1 MCFRRC
7 CFVPLLRDVLV
18 RTFETWI
25 WSLDV
30 HDSWSF
36 HVRLEVQMAV
46 VKIQWGRSLQCQS
59 GWSRWNWWCLVFLD
73 REKVSRA
80 DGLKC
85 QVGLLPWMQRIW
97 LLGIAT
103 GLNWFCRFAVSLES
117 FSFVEACGCRRLCL
131 DLDGS
136 GVVRTSDCT
145 LVTISKNMLDQQLTN
160 ISHIFHNFL
169 NFDDFHS
176 TIRWQRRVVESG
188 GPGLW
193 RQRRGGLPGA
203 RAHGRAQRG
212 LGDGNHAHVALPS
225 GSGVFGSLFVC
236 FRVCPFMSKIWSG
249 SERSEMRSCP
259 LGALGVSRNPK
270 EIAVFSRWQWN
281 KKPQFEMVK
290 QHVSWNKGWKIE
302 SEEKNNVWL
311 FLGPI
316 LVFKAVGFL
325 ANSCDSTLLASD
337 VLGIPGS
344 GQTCCNSDFELYKNN
359 KTLEIEDQQG
369 QIYDMTDVTDC

>member
-1 MCFRRC
+1 
-7 CFVPLLRDVLV
+7 
-18 RTFETWI
+18 
-25 WSLDV
+25 
-30 HDSWSF
+30 
-36 HVRLEVQMAV
+36 MAV
-46 VKIQWGRSLQCQS
+46 VKIQWGRSIQCQS
-59 GWSRWNWWCLVFLD
+59 GWSRWNWWCRCLPWY
-73 REKVSRA
+73 REKMSRA

-103 GLNWFCRFAVSLES
+103 GLNWFCRFVVSLES

-145 LVTISKNMLDQQLTN
+145 LVAISKHMLDQQLTN
-160 ISHIFHNFL
+160 IFHTLFWALMISIRPFVENVELSSPEVLGFGDSGVEVFL
-169 NFDDFHS
+169 APVRTAELSVASEMGTTLTLPSPRGVGFLD
-176 TIRWQRRVVESG
+176 RY
-188 GPGLW
+188 LW
-193 RQRRGGLPGA
+193 R
-203 RAHGRAQRG
+203 
-212 LGDGNHAHVALPS
+212 
-225 GSGVFGSLFVC
+225 C
-236 FRVCPFMSKIWSG
+236 FRLCPFMSKIWSG
-249 SERSEMRSCP
+249 SERSERSGMRSCP

-281 KKPQFEMVK
+281 KMPQLEVVK
-290 QHVSWNKGWKIE
+290 QHVSWNEVWKIE
-302 SEEKNNVWL
+302 SEQLNNVWL
-311 FLGPI
+311 LLGPI

-359 KTLEIEDQQG
+359 ETLEIEDQQG
-369 QIYDMTDVTDC
+369 QIYDMTDMTDATVC

>member
-1 MCFRRC
+1 MFMI
-7 CFVPLLRDVLV
+7 RDRFMSDSRYKWQWLKSSGDGA
-18 RTFETWI
+18 F
-25 WSLDV
+25 SANPDGAGGMDDV
-30 HDSWSF
+30 D
-36 HVRLEVQMAV
+36 
-46 VKIQWGRSLQCQS
+46 
-59 GWSRWNWWCLVFLD
+59 VFLD

-103 GLNWFCRFAVSLES
+103 GLNWFCRSVVSLES

-145 LVTISKNMLDQQLTN
+145 LVTISKMLDQHLTN
-160 ISHIFHNFL
+160 IFHTIFWTLMISIRPFVENVELSSPEALGFGDSGVEVFL
-169 NFDDFHS
+169 APVRTAELSVASEMGTTLTLPSPRGVGFLDGF
-176 TIRWQRRVVESG
+176 
-188 GPGLW
+188 LW
-193 RQRRGGLPGA
+193 R
-203 RAHGRAQRG
+203 
-212 LGDGNHAHVALPS
+212 
-225 GSGVFGSLFVC
+225 
-236 FRVCPFMSKIWSG
+236 WSER

-302 SEEKNNVWL
+302 SDQLNNVWL
-311 FLGPI
+311 LLGPI

-359 KTLEIEDQQG
+359 KPLEIEDQQG
-369 QIYDMTDVTDC
+369 QIYDMTHMTDATVC